1 MDNLISF
8 HQSDFLAGIKEECV
22 ADILNQGQRIQ
33 LKPGEILFMQGD
45 SAHKCHLVL
54 NGRLK
59 LIKVHEQGKETII
72 RYITPGQVTAA
83 IAVFKEK
90 EYPVTAQAIGPAA
103 VVSWSKNTMVDL
115 MCKYPLLAVNM
126 LQVAIDR
133 LDDIQNRYLELLAE
147 QVEQRVARALLR
159 IMKESGKKTTDGIE
173 IGFPL
178 SRQELADYTGTT
190 VYTVSRILSVWG
202 KKGWITSG
210 REKITVVD
218 PHALVLFAENA

>member
-22 ADILNQGQRIQ
+22 ADILNQGQHIQ

-90 EYPVTAQAIGPAA
+90 EYPVTAQAIGSAA

-115 MCKYPLLAVNM
+115 MYKYPPLAVNM

-159 IMKESGKKTTDGIE
+159 IMKQSGKKTSDGIE